1 MCRKI
6 LSLCLAFFL
15 FLAIAPAAFAQEPSI
30 SDRKGTAPA
39 EADWLDPQFDAA
51 PDAWENTPLPVHTV
65 RIGLSF
71 GASAVPEAI
80 FRDTKSQG
88 FRIGYYD
95 ENRVFHELDRVKQE
109 LIVICPSWYSDN
121 GLMLLSGE
129 NGALLYL
136 TPNPFLAVECLSGD
150 TGYGENRYAG
160 GFECRRQP
168 DDSMTVIN
176 VLPLESYVKGV
187 VPYEMG
193 GDWPAE
199 ALKAQDVCAR
209 TYVVYNQNSFP
220 DEGFDLNDNTE
231 CQVYK
236 GLAWASAATDAA
248 VEATAGQVLRY
259 RGEICEIYYFA
270 ADGGYTEDGSLI
282 FDADHP
288 YLLGKRDPFEAEV
301 DFAYRRWTL
310 TFPAETVTYRLG
322 LEGYEIDPIA
332 DIIPETSRFG
342 NVIALRFVSE
352 SGVELRLA
360 GRDCCKPLRL
370 YSHCFSISR
379 DKDGAFVFTG
389 SGMGHNCGMS
399 QWGARAMAAKHG
411 YTYRQILAFYYTGAY
426 VA

>member
-1 MCRKI
+1 MHRRI
-6 LSLCLAFFL
+6 LSLCLALCIFL
-15 FLAIAPAAFAQEPSI
+15 LLTPTAFASEPSIPDRKGIAPAE
-30 SDRKGTAPA
+30 G
-39 EADWLDPQFDAA
+39 DWLDGQFDAD
-51 PDAWENTPLPVHTV
+51 PSTWENAPLPVHTV

-95 ENRVFHELDRVKQE
+95 DDRVFHELDRVKQE

-136 TPNPFLAVECLSGD
+136 TPNPFLAIECLSGD

-160 GFECRRQP
+160 GFECRRQA

-193 GDWPAE
+193 AGWPDE
-199 ALKAQDVCAR
+199 ALKAQAVCAR
-209 TYVVYNQNSFP
+209 TYVVYNQDSFP
-220 DEGFDLNDNTE
+220 EEGFDLNDNTE

-236 GLAWASAATDAA
+236 GLAWASAVTDAA
-248 VEATAGQVLRY
+248 VDATAGQVLRY
-259 RGEICEIYYFA
+259 RGQICEIYYFA
-270 ADGGYTEDGSLI
+270 ADGGYTEDGALI
-282 FDADHP
+282 FDADRP
-288 YLLGKRDPFEAEV
+288 YLLGKPDPFEAEV

-310 TFPAETVTYRLG
+310 TFPAEDVTLRLQQ
-322 LEGYEIDPIA
+322 EGYEIDPIV
-332 DIIPETSRFG
+332 DIIPERSRFG

-352 SGVELRLA
+352 SRQELRLA

-370 YSHCFSISR
+370 YSHCFNISR
-379 DKDGAFVFTG
+379 DKDDAFVFTG

-399 QWGARAMAAKHG
+399 QWGARAMAEKYG

>member
-1 MCRKI
+1 MQSTPR
-6 LSLCLAFFL
+6 
-15 FLAIAPAAFAQEPSI
+15 
-30 SDRKGTAPA
+30 DRNKETRSQIEKNGKGKKKTTDHGWY
-39 EADWLDPQFDAA
+39 E
-51 PDAWENTPLPVHTV
+51 
-65 RIGLSF
+65 RCF
-71 GASAVPEAI
+71 GGSCGMSAV
-80 FRDTKSQG
+80 RND
-88 FRIGYYD
+88 D
-95 ENRVFHELDRVKQE
+95 VRVFHELDRVKQE

-121 GLMLLSGE
+121 GIMLLSGE

-136 TPNPFLAVECLSGD
+136 TPNPFLAIECISGD

-168 DDSMTVIN
+168 DDRMTVIN

-193 GDWPAE
+193 ADWPVE
-199 ALKAQDVCAR
+199 ALKAQAVCAR

-236 GLAWASAATDAA
+236 GLAWASAVTDAA
-248 VEATAGQVLRY
+248 VDATAGQVLRY

-282 FDADHP
+282 FDADRP
-288 YLLGKRDPFEAEV
+288 YLLGKLDPFEAEV

-310 TFPAETVTYRLG
+310 TFPAEDVTLRLQQ
-322 LEGYEIDPIA
+322 LGYEIDPIV
-332 DIIPETSRFG
+332 DIIPERSRFG

-352 SGVELRLA
+352 SGRELRLT

-370 YSHCFSISR
+370 YSHCFNISR
-379 DKDGAFVFTG
+379 DEDDAFVFTG

-399 QWGARAMAAKHG
+399 QWGARAMAEKHG

>member
-6 LSLCLAFFL
+6 LSLCLAFCL

-193 GDWPAE
+193 GDWPDE
-199 ALKAQDVCAR
+199 ALKA
-209 TYVVYNQNSFP
+209 
-220 DEGFDLNDNTE
+220 
-231 CQVYK
+231 K
-236 GLAWASAATDAA
+236 A
-248 VEATAGQVLRY
+248 V
-259 RGEICEIYYFA
+259 
-270 ADGGYTEDGSLI
+270 
-282 FDADHP
+282 
-288 YLLGKRDPFEAEV
+288 
-301 DFAYRRWTL
+301 
-310 TFPAETVTYRLG
+310 
-322 LEGYEIDPIA
+322 
-332 DIIPETSRFG
+332 
-342 NVIALRFVSE
+342 
-352 SGVELRLA
+352 
-360 GRDCCKPLRL
+360 
-370 YSHCFSISR
+370 
-379 DKDGAFVFTG
+379 
-389 SGMGHNCGMS
+389 
-399 QWGARAMAAKHG
+399 
-411 YTYRQILAFYYTGAY
+411 
-426 VA
+426 